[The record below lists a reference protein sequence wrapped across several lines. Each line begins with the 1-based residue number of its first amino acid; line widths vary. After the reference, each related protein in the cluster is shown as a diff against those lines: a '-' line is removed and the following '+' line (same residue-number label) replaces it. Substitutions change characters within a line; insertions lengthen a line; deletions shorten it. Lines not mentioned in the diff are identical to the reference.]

1 MLRFDPPTSV
11 AYSRD
16 TRVRRTA
23 LLIGLAWMVLAC
35 FGLNWGPAW
44 GQEPDAEPVDNPP
57 GGMEMPTSSDADA
70 LMDRAQE
77 LAAAGRFRE
86 CIGVLEHVSQAYGDK
101 WTYQRDGVYRPS
113 RLAVRRLIATWA
125 TDNPQAFAAYRIMAD
140 ARVEAMLGQNP
151 SASRDEAKLRAVIER
166 YLLSSHGDEAALA
179 LGGLLMDRQAYGEAV
194 AVLRTLVGED
204 RLHPDPSVD
213 MGAVWWRLGMAAASL
228 GDQAW
233 AAEAIAALKNVQ
245 APAGQIEAIQQ
256 RLAAVG
262 PAGPSAA
269 ELAGRGPMPTLEAAP
284 GRGDDDATG
293 WGVLWEAGS
302 GREHVDLAA
311 ALLEEGSTARHL
323 SRPLMIRRWRA
334 SPWRPTT
341 MARVVGDRLLFRA
354 GVELVCVDRTTG
366 RRLWTTDLVPQ
377 RQETAAVASP
387 RAEPLGVRPS
397 GPDEILLFGDRLSQ
411 QFTVSADG
419 NRAYLIRPLTSAIQE
434 DGLIG
439 VGRIVRIRAPHYRIG
454 PDYAL
459 PGNELVAVDL
469 TTGAPLWRRAV
480 APYDENAQPTQL
492 FAAPMVLGD
501 RLYTILDDYFVR
513 GRREAS
519 LAALNPRN
527 GKVLWRQPLGRIEL
541 IDLSPEAPIRLA
553 SDGANIYIS
562 TGRGVVV
569 AADVYTGHV
578 RWALPYSRQHILPPT
593 KRCLVQPAW
602 AKNSVTIVGDT
613 LVVTA
618 ADAEALMF
626 IDRKTGRMR
635 AALPGDA
642 DTPSVEQMDY
652 LIGEMDGRV
661 YIGGPNEVHCFKV
674 DEARHL
680 WTASWSPWFDETAC
694 TGRAV
699 LTPDAIFV
707 PVDRHIVQLDPA
719 TGEHLGEPVAAIGL
733 GGEPIGNLLSDGEQL
748 FDVAMDRARAVV
760 SVPTLL
766 ARLDQQIAEGDAGAR
781 RRRAETWDCLD
792 QPHKALADR
801 RAAFGQ
807 MPEGPDRAALREKLF
822 TSLLQQVRRAPKAD
836 DAGQLLEQAAQLA
849 GRPEQETL
857 VQLVRADWLAASDRR
872 AEAVER
878 YRQIAM
884 DGAEILIS
892 PEADWPGWRVAAAA
906 LAADRLGRLV
916 NGEGGA
922 ALIESLQT
930 AGKAAMAK
938 LGQTPAINDLAR
950 IARAHPGTAAAQ
962 DAIARIGA
970 IGAQSGD
977 KRFAP
982 AELALRQLAGAGV
995 GPNAQAARDELAAMY
1010 LARGWAHE
1018 AATVLDPH
1026 RQRFGAGPAT
1036 EGAEAGKADER
1047 RDGERLADPPLKRLT
1062 VADTHVQPLQ
1072 LTCGAALNHSPFL
1085 RDHLFVYQ
1093 RGEQRIARLNPR
1105 QQFKSEARLDLPD
1118 DATGLFERWHG
1129 RLCGGL
1135 DGHVMV
1141 VLTPG
1146 RMVAWDVMAGRALW
1160 EAAPP
1165 SGQRQIIA
1173 YHPGRRGPP
1182 TGYVKQTRQ
1191 PSDSHDVHGGMVV
1204 ELLTVPDSFE
1214 RQVVAR
1220 DLLTGRVLW
1229 RHRPEDKVFH
1239 GVHLFGQHAV
1249 ITAGARGERLLVLD
1263 QGTGQPLGEHA
1274 LSELFSAASFFPGPH
1289 GLVYQ
1294 TVWNA
1299 SSPTKPRGSGHIEFG
1314 LVPFDDK
1321 AQPWKRTLS
1330 RIHAVNT
1337 RYALVL
1343 PDEDDFITELVDLRT
1358 GKTLWKNKDERISSY
1373 LGHHDLGP
1381 QTDRL
1386 VLLTRKRGRRAGFLL
1401 QEVKLTTGEP
1411 IRQISFSY
1419 RHYGYY
1425 NMRMLARS
1433 GPYMAFTGLNNKRL
1447 PAKLWFFRRADGK
1460 PARIEVRGSLSVGR
1474 PMRPCIRGN
1483 ALIVPHSQGIV
1494 AFVED
1499 DQPDAADEK

>member
-35 FGLNWGPAW
+35 PGLNWGPAW
-44 GQEPDAEPVDNPP
+44 GQDPDAEPVDNPP
-57 GGMEMPTSSDADA
+57 GGMETPTSSDADA

-245 APAGQIEAIQQ
+245 APAGQIEAIQR

-284 GRGDDDATG
+284 GRGDDDTTG

-302 GREHVDLAA
+302 GRPYAELAGALFVSDEEHP
-311 ALLEEGSTARHL
+311 RQ
-323 SRPLMIRRWRA
+323 RPQIIRRWR
-334 SPWRPTT
+334 SRPWRPTT

-354 GVELVCVDRTTG
+354 GVELVCVDRITG
-366 RRLWTTDLVPQ
+366 RRLWTTRIGPNRDL
-377 RQETAAVASP
+377 TAAITS
-387 RAEPLGVRPS
+387 GHSFGKGDRPT
-397 GPDEILLFGDRLSQ
+397 GFGELLYFGDSLSQ

-419 NRAYLIRPLTSAIQE
+419 KRAYVILPRTGDSRIKSYTGSRILHLVGIRDI
-434 DGLIG
+434 
-439 VGRIVRIRAPHYRIG
+439 
-454 PDYAL
+454 AL
-459 PGNELVAVDL
+459 PGNYLVAIDL
-469 TTGAPLWRRAV
+469 TTGEQVWQQAV
-480 APYDENAQPTQL
+480 PARHKKDCQGRHDLPTQI
-492 FAAPMVLGD
+492 FAAPLVLGD
-501 RLYTILDDYFVR
+501 RLLTVADEQGELFVVAMR
-513 GRREAS
+513 ARD
-519 LAALNPRN
+519 
-527 GKVLWRQPLGRIEL
+527 GKVLWRQRLGRSEPVH
-541 IDLSPEAPIRLA
+541 LSPEAPIQLA

-562 TGRGVVV
+562 TGRGAVIAVE
-569 AADVYTGHV
+569 VYTGRT
-578 RWALPYSRQHILPPT
+578 RWALPYARKAFDP
-593 KRCLVQPAW
+593 RLVRLRAGQEGYEHGRLKHRLNGTW
-602 AKNSVTIVGDT
+602 NEHSVTIVGDT

-1165 SGQRQIIA
+1165 QGQTLHA
-1173 YHPGRRGPP
+1173 
-1182 TGYVKQTRQ
+1182 
-1191 PSDSHDVHGGMVV
+1191 SSVHGGMVAAMRLIPRSTQHQIIV
-1204 ELLTVPDSFE
+1204 
-1214 RQVVAR
+1214 R

-1229 RHRPEDKVFH
+1229 QHRSSEKEFH
-1239 GVHLFGQHAV
+1239 NVQLFGRHTV
-1249 ITAGARGERLLVLD
+1249 VTAGVKGERLLLFDQATGRPLREHRLD
-1263 QGTGQPLGEHA
+1263 DLTHGVSLH
-1274 LSELFSAASFFPGPH
+1274 PGPH
-1289 GLVYQ
+1289 GVFYHTTRGNTQ
-1294 TVWNA
+1294 T
-1299 SSPTKPRGSGHIEFG
+1299 ELG
-1314 LVPFDDK
+1314 LIPFDEK
-1321 AQPWKRTLS
+1321 AQPWKRAF
-1330 RIHAVNT
+1330 RVRRDQIWPIDA
-1337 RYALVL
+1337 RYAMV
-1343 PDEDDFITELVDLRT
+1343 DYYDKGELIDLRT
-1358 GKTLWKNKDERISSY
+1358 GKTLWRIGRFIRGEFCLDPRTDHLSLYRIDRKDGGSI
-1373 LGHHDLGP
+1373 
-1381 QTDRL
+1381 
-1386 VLLTRKRGRRAGFLL
+1386 GRSL
-1401 QEVKLTTGEP
+1401 QEVEVTTGRP
-1411 IRQISFSY
+1411 IWRIELDTRCS
-1419 RHYGYY
+1419 GEW
-1425 NMRMLARS
+1425 NMLMIARS
-1433 GPYMAFTGLNNKRL
+1433 GPYVPVLQRPQTRQVLQFY
-1447 PAKLWFFRRADGK
+1447 RRADGK
-1460 PARIEVRGSLSVGR
+1460 PAEIEVRGSLTIPGTR
-1474 PMRPCIRGN
+1474 HAPRIRGG
-1483 ALIVPHSQGIV
+1483 ALIVPHPEGII
-1494 AFVED
+1494 AFVQD
-1499 DQPDAADEK
+1499 DPPDAADQK